1 MGSEEVRE
9 KIFQIF
15 KDFMASVTKLEE
27 LGTFG
32 SRLLSDS
39 RQVLELLR
47 RPPINRTSKLI
58 HNIIKANETKRV
70 KSYIAAG
77 CINNHDLVQNMS
89 KSKSTLNE
97 LESLMEDVA
106 DVMKTANGCLSL
118 PLGEYSCD
126 EFDQKATTGQEEDE
140 SPPLQRVE
148 LTDYATLMA
157 IIYSMV
163 KQDHVMQERIATSL
177 SLKTSSGELESYCL
191 MWSLQPFIDDEIMH
205 RAWKLIP

>member
-1 MGSEEVRE
+1 MWV
-9 KIFQIF
+9 
-15 KDFMASVTKLEE
+15 
-27 LGTFG
+27 
-32 SRLLSDS
+32 
-39 RQVLELLR
+39 
-47 RPPINRTSKLI
+47 
-58 HNIIKANETKRV
+58 
-70 KSYIAAG
+70 AA
-77 CINNHDLVQNMS
+77 
-89 KSKSTLNE
+89 KSTLNE